1 MRELSE
7 REVEQVS
14 GGLSGYQG
22 ASAIGTVM
30 TVGAMLTPVGPAVW
44 GIGLGAMAG
53 LAISQW
59 WANFTM
65 MDQH

>member
-7 REVEQVS
+7 REVEQVA

-30 TVGAMLTPVGPAVW
+30 TVGAALSPIGPAVW
-44 GIGLGAMAG
+44 GLGLGAMAG

-59 WANFTM
+59 WANHVP
-65 MDQH
+65 MDHH